1 MSKSK
6 IAIIIGK
13 EYSTRVKKRSFI
25 LVTLLTPLLLAALMV
40 VPSLIMLYSGSESTR
55 IRVSDN
61 SGIVMPYFENTKEV
75 TYEGM
80 GSADIDTIKDN
91 FDSYNCD
98 VVLYISPL
106 DTLKNATVVAFSN
119 KQVNLDLRTS
129 IKETIDKALENN
141 KLAAYNIPNID
152 QIMDEVKTD
161 VSVKTY
167 EITDN
172 GDTKE
177 SKVEIYMAIG
187 YLASFLIY
195 MFVFMFGS
203 MVMRSVIE
211 EKSNRIVEVI
221 VSSVKPMQL
230 MMGKIIGVALV
241 ALTQFV
247 IWIALTLAIVIG
259 FGAVTGITGG
269 DGAQSQQVQLAMSNP
284 VAGDQIQAITDNIPA
299 DEDGIQSYIN
309 AISQVNFVQIILVFV
324 IYFVLGYLLY
334 ASMFAAVGAAC
345 DNEADTQ
352 QLVLPVTLPLIVGL
366 FIMLHTF
373 QHPDSV
379 LSFWGS
385 MIPFTSPMVMM
396 ARISYGVPF
405 WELAVSVCVLI
416 ATFVFIAYLS
426 SKIYRTGILMYG
438 KKNGWKEL
446 FKWMRN
452 RL

>member
-129 IKETIDKALENN
+129 IKEIIDKALENN

-452 RL
+452 R

>member
-1 MSKSK
+1 MSRSK

-25 LVTLLTPLLLAALMV
+25 LTTLLTPFLLAALMV
-40 VPSLIMLYSGSESTR
+40 VPSLIMLYSGEESIR
-55 IRVSDN
+55 VRVSDN
-61 SGIVMPYFENTKEV
+61 SGVVMPYFESNGAVAFE
-75 TYEGM
+75 EM
-80 GSADIDTIKDN
+80 GDSDINTIKEY
-91 FDSYNCD
+91 FESYNCD
-98 VVLYISPL
+98 MVLYISPL
-106 DTLKNATVVAFSN
+106 DSLKNVAAVVFSN
-119 KQVNLDLRTS
+119 KQVNLDIRSS
-129 IKETIDKALENN
+129 IKKTIDKALEEN
-141 KLAAYNIPNID
+141 KLTAYNIPDID
-152 QIMDEVKTD
+152 KIMDEVKTD
-161 VSVKTY
+161 VSIKTY
-167 EITDN
+167 EISDS
-172 GDTKE
+172 GETKE

-247 IWIALTLAIVIG
+247 IWIALTLAIVVG
-259 FGAVTGITGG
+259 VGAATGITGAG
-269 DGAQSQQVQLAMSNP
+269 SAGSEQVQLAVSNS
-284 VAGDQIQAITDNIPA
+284 VAGDQIQAVTDNIQTDA
-299 DEDGIQSYIN
+299 DGLQSYIN
-309 AISQVNFVQIILVFV
+309 AIREVNFLQILLVFV

-373 QHPDSV
+373 QHPDSA

-396 ARISYGVPF
+396 ARVSYGVPF
-405 WELAVSVCVLI
+405 WQLAVSVCVLV

-426 SKIYRTGILMYG
+426 SRIYRTGILMYG

-446 FKWMRN
+446 FKWMKN
-452 RL
+452 S

>member
-80 GSADIDTIKDN
+80 GRADIDTIKDN

-172 GDTKE
+172 GETKE

-259 FGAVTGITGG
+259 FGAATGITGG
-269 DGAQSQQVQLAMSNP
+269 DGAQSQQVQLATSSS

-452 RL
+452 R

>member
-1 MSKSK
+1 MSRSK

-25 LVTLLTPLLLAALMV
+25 LVTLLTPLFLAALMV
-40 VPSLIMLYSGSESTR
+40 VPSLIMLYSGGESTR

-61 SGIVMPYFENTKEV
+61 SGIVMPYFESAGEV
-75 TYEGM
+75 TFEDM
-80 GSADIDTIKDN
+80 GALDINTIKDN
-91 FDSYNCD
+91 FESYNCD

-106 DTLKNATVVAFSN
+106 DSLKDATVVAFSK
-119 KQVNLDLRTS
+119 KQVNLDLRSS
-129 IKETIDKALENN
+129 IKKTIDKALEEN
-141 KLAAYNIPNID
+141 KLSAYNIPDID
-152 QIMDEVKTD
+152 KIMDEVKTD
-161 VSVKTY
+161 VSLKTY

-172 GDTKE
+172 GETKE

-247 IWIALTLAIVIG
+247 IWIALTLAIVVG
-259 FGAVTGITGG
+259 FGAATGITGG
-269 DGAQSQQVQLAMSNP
+269 GSTDSAQVQLAVSNP
-284 VAGDQIQAITDNIPA
+284 VGGEQIQALADNIQT
-299 DEDGIQSYIN
+299 DEEGLQSYIN
-309 AISQVNFVQIILVFV
+309 AIREVDFVQILLVFV

-373 QHPDSV
+373 QHPDSA

-385 MIPFTSPMVMM
+385 MIPFTSPMVMV
-396 ARISYGVPF
+396 ARVSYGVPF
-405 WELAVSVCVLI
+405 WELAVSVGVLV

-426 SKIYRTGILMYG
+426 SRIYRTGILMYG

-446 FKWMRN
+446 FKWIKN
-452 RL
+452 S

>member
-1 MSKSK
+1 M
-6 IAIIIGK
+6 
-13 EYSTRVKKRSFI
+13 
-25 LVTLLTPLLLAALMV
+25 
-40 VPSLIMLYSGSESTR
+40 
-55 IRVSDN
+55 
-61 SGIVMPYFENTKEV
+61 
-75 TYEGM
+75 
-80 GSADIDTIKDN
+80 
-91 FDSYNCD
+91 
-98 VVLYISPL
+98 
-106 DTLKNATVVAFSN
+106 
-119 KQVNLDLRTS
+119 
-129 IKETIDKALENN
+129 
-141 KLAAYNIPNID
+141 AAYNIPNID

-259 FGAVTGITGG
+259 FGAATGITGG

-452 RL
+452 R

>member
-172 GDTKE
+172 GETKE

-203 MVMRSVIE
+203 MEMRSVIE

-259 FGAVTGITGG
+259 FGAATGITGG
-269 DGAQSQQVQLAMSNP
+269 DGAQSQQVQFAMSNP

-405 WELAVSVCVLI
+405 WELVVSVCVLI

-452 RL
+452 R

>member
-1 MSKSK
+1 MSRSK

-13 EYSTRVKKRSFI
+13 EYSTRVKKKSFI
-25 LVTLLTPLLLAALMV
+25 LVTLLTPLLLAALII
-40 VPSLIMLYSGSESTR
+40 VPMLIMLYSGDESTT

-61 SGIVMPYFENTKEV
+61 SGIVMPYFENTKDV
-75 TYEGM
+75 TYEDM
-80 GSADIDTIKDN
+80 GRSDIDSIKEN
-91 FDSYNCD
+91 FESYGSD
-98 VVLYISPL
+98 IVLYISPL
-106 DTLKNATVVAFSN
+106 DSLKNASVVAFSY
-119 KQVNLDLRTS
+119 KQMNLDLRLS
-129 IKETIDKALENN
+129 VRETICKALEDN
-141 KLAAYNIPNID
+141 KLAAYNIPDID
-152 QIMDEVKTD
+152 KILDDVKTD
-161 VSVKTY
+161 INIKTY
-167 EITDN
+167 EITKK
-172 GDTKE
+172 GETKE

-187 YLASFLIY
+187 YIASFLIY
-195 MFVFMFGS
+195 TFVLMFGS

-230 MMGKIIGVALV
+230 MIGKIVGVALV
-241 ALTQFV
+241 ALTQFF
-247 IWIALTLAIVIG
+247 IWIALTLAIVVSIG
-259 FGAVTGITGG
+259 SATGIS
-269 DGAQSQQVQLAMSNP
+269 GAGSVDREQVQLAISGQMG
-284 VAGDQIQAITDNIPA
+284 GDQIQAITENIAA
-299 DEDGIQSYIN
+299 DADGLQSYLN
-309 AISQVNFVQIILVFV
+309 AIRQVNFGQILMVFI

-352 QLVLPVTLPLIVGL
+352 QLVMPITLPLIIGL

-373 QHPDSV
+373 QHPDSL

-385 MIPFTSPMVMM
+385 IIPFTSPMVMM
-396 ARISYGVPF
+396 ARVSYGVPL

-446 FKWMRN
+446 FKWLKN
-452 RL
+452 K

>member
-106 DTLKNATVVAFSN
+106 DTLKNTTVVAFSN

-172 GDTKE
+172 GETKE

-259 FGAVTGITGG
+259 FGAATGITGG

-452 RL
+452 R

>member
-61 SGIVMPYFENTKEV
+61 SGIVMPYFEDTKEV

-80 GSADIDTIKDN
+80 GNADIDTIKDN

-141 KLAAYNIPNID
+141 KLAAYNIPDID
-152 QIMDEVKTD
+152 KIMDEVKTD

-167 EITDN
+167 EITDK
-172 GDTKE
+172 GETKE

-221 VSSVKPMQL
+221 VSSVRPMQL

-247 IWIALTLAIVIG
+247 IWIALTVAIVIG
-259 FGAVTGITGG
+259 FGAATGITGG

-284 VAGDQIQAITDNIPA
+284 VAGDQIQAITDSIPA

-452 RL
+452 R

>member
-106 DTLKNATVVAFSN
+106 DTLKNTTVVAFSN

-172 GDTKE
+172 GETKE

-259 FGAVTGITGG
+259 FGAATGITGG

-324 IYFVLGYLLY
+324 IYFMLGYLLY

-452 RL
+452 R

>member
-452 RL
+452 R

>member
-106 DTLKNATVVAFSN
+106 DTLKNTTVVAFSN

-172 GDTKE
+172 GETKE

-259 FGAVTGITGG
+259 FGAATGIMGG

-324 IYFVLGYLLY
+324 IYFMLGYLLY

-452 RL
+452 R

>member
-129 IKETIDKALENN
+129 IKEIIDKALENN

-172 GDTKE
+172 GETKE

-259 FGAVTGITGG
+259 FGTVTGITGG

-452 RL
+452 R

>member
-172 GDTKE
+172 GETKE

-259 FGAVTGITGG
+259 FGAATGITGG
-269 DGAQSQQVQLAMSNP
+269 DGTQSQQVQLAMSNP

-452 RL
+452 R

>member
-119 KQVNLDLRTS
+119 RQVNLDLRTS

-452 RL
+452 R

>member
-1 MSKSK
+1 
-6 IAIIIGK
+6 
-13 EYSTRVKKRSFI
+13 
-25 LVTLLTPLLLAALMV
+25 
-40 VPSLIMLYSGSESTR
+40 
-55 IRVSDN
+55 
-61 SGIVMPYFENTKEV
+61 
-75 TYEGM
+75 
-80 GSADIDTIKDN
+80 
-91 FDSYNCD
+91 
-98 VVLYISPL
+98 
-106 DTLKNATVVAFSN
+106 
-119 KQVNLDLRTS
+119 
-129 IKETIDKALENN
+129 
-141 KLAAYNIPNID
+141 
-152 QIMDEVKTD
+152 
-161 VSVKTY
+161 
-167 EITDN
+167 
-172 GDTKE
+172 
-177 SKVEIYMAIG
+177 
-187 YLASFLIY
+187 
-195 MFVFMFGS
+195 
-203 MVMRSVIE
+203 
-211 EKSNRIVEVI
+211 
-221 VSSVKPMQL
+221 
-230 MMGKIIGVALV
+230 
-241 ALTQFV
+241 
-247 IWIALTLAIVIG
+247 
-259 FGAVTGITGG
+259 
-269 DGAQSQQVQLAMSNP
+269 MSNP

-452 RL
+452 R

>member
-61 SGIVMPYFENTKEV
+61 SGIVMPYFETTKEV
-75 TYEGM
+75 TSEGM

-129 IKETIDKALENN
+129 IKEIIDKALENN

-172 GDTKE
+172 GETKE

-259 FGAVTGITGG
+259 FGAATGITGG

-452 RL
+452 R